1 MRWIGSPTSCDP
13 RGSTTSASPTPGA
26 AMRRAGR
33 GKAASRGTARPC
45 ISRCRSAPAERSTL
59 KEKQMTTRMISRCA
73 VCGIATAALALAGC
87 ANMSERE
94 RGTAAGAGIGA
105 GVGAVLSSAT
115 GGKAGTGAVVGGALG
130 AIAGNVWSKRQEDRR
145 IAMEQATRG
154 TGVEVTRT
162 QDNQLKLNIP
172 NDISFDTNSATI
184 KPQMR
189 SVLDPFVNTL
199 KDDPNARLTI
209 VGHTDSTGS
218 DAVNNPLSV
227 ERAQSVRDYLAGK
240 GVSPTRVQTAGHGE
254 REPIADNST
263 DAGRARN
270 RRVEIYLREPG
281 A

>member
-1 MRWIGSPTSCDP
+1 MQHRLI
-13 RGSTTSASPTPGA
+13 
-26 AMRRAGR
+26 
-33 GKAASRGTARPC
+33 
-45 ISRCRSAPAERSTL
+45 
-59 KEKQMTTRMISRCA
+59 TRTA
-73 VCGIATAALALAGC
+73 VCGIAAAALLTAGC
-87 ANMSERE
+87 SNMSERE
-94 RGTAAGAGIGA
+94 KGTAAGAGIGA
-105 GVGAVLSSAT
+105 AAGAVLSSAT

-130 AIAGNVWSKRQEDRR
+130 AVAGNLWSKRQEDRR

-227 ERAQSVRDYLAGK
+227 ERAQSVRDYLAAR
-240 GVSPTRVQTAGHGE
+240 GVPPTRIATMGRGE
-254 REPIADNST
+254 HEPVADNST
-263 DAGRARN
+263 EAGRARN
-270 RRVEIYLREPG
+270 RRVEIYLREPNG
-281 A
+281 